1 MSKNLSLLLIAAL
14 VLSLLAATA
23 LVLTSPYR
31 LYVVKTGSMT
41 PTIPAASVVVVNPH
55 QLPRPNQIATF
66 QHKGNVVTHRFLRT
80 NRNGTLVTKG
90 HANRTPD
97 QWKLTRANLVGT
109 VKYHLPLVGW
119 LLIYLRQPTG
129 FLSLLLLPFLLRLA
143 WQLGGPSIG
152 SRERIG
158 IRVGP

>member
-1 MSKNLSLLLIAAL
+1 
-14 VLSLLAATA
+14 
-23 LVLTSPYR
+23 
-31 LYVVKTGSMT
+31 MT
-41 PTIPAASVVVVNPH
+41 FRTQGKVA
-55 QLPRPNQIATF
+55 
-66 QHKGNVVTHRFLRT
+66 THRLLRVT
-80 NRNGTLVTKG
+80 RNGKLVTKG
-90 HANRTPD
+90 DANRTPD

-152 SRERIG
+152 SRERID
-158 IRVGP
+158 IQVEP